1 MHDGDLI
8 SRSALLAEYDRVHVG
23 APGGARKLIEE
34 APAVN
39 QSDALSYIKQLE
51 QEREALLLIV
61 RTHTACNYCK
71 HGRVVCGSGAD
82 DCEDCT
88 NTACPCRSC
97 TKENDRWEWR
107 GIKDG
112 GAEDA

>member
-1 MHDGDLI
+1 MKTPDEIKKAMEMCVSDEKCHSCPYKIEECDG
-8 SRSALLAEYDRVHVG
+8 LLA
-23 APGGARKLIEE
+23 
-34 APAVN
+34 
-39 QSDALSYIKQLE
+39 DALSYTKQLE
-51 QEREALLLIV
+51 QERDALLSIV
-61 RTHTACNYCK
+61 RANTVCNYCK
-71 HGRVVCGSGAD
+71 HGRAVCGSGAD

-112 GAEDA
+112 GAANG